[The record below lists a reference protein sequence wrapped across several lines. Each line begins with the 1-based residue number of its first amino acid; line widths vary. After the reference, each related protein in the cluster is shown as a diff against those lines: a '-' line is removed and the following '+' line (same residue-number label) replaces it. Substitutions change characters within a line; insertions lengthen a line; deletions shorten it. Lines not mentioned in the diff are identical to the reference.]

1 MSGLSAYFRK
11 EWLLA
16 VRRLHEVLQPIF
28 FLAIL
33 ITLFPLAVGTDS
45 ALLQKIA
52 PGVIWVAVLLSVL
65 LSSEKLYK
73 NDYEDGSLE
82 QFYLSGHNQ
91 LLAVAAKLLVQW
103 IVQILPILLAL
114 PLLGLL
120 YELPL
125 AITAQIAVTLVIG
138 SPSLL
143 LLAML
148 GSAITL
154 SIARGGLL
162 LILII
167 LPFYIPT
174 LIFALSA
181 VSAYAEGFSNVG
193 QLSILGAI
201 LMVMVTALPFAIVAA
216 IRVSLAEG

>member
-1 MSGLSAYFRK
+1 MKALIKK

-16 VRRLHEVLQPIF
+16 IRRLNEILQPIF

-33 ITLFPLAVGTDS
+33 ITLFPIAVGTDKQ
-45 ALLQKIA
+45 LLQKIA
-52 PGVIWVAVLLSVL
+52 AGIIWVAVLLSVL

-82 QFYLSGHNQ
+82 QLYLSGHSPM
-91 LLAVAAKLLVQW
+91 LSVVAKFIVQW
-103 IVQILPILLAL
+103 VVQVLPILVAL
-114 PLLGLL
+114 PFFAML
-120 YELPL
+120 YELPMT
-125 AITAQIAVTLVIG
+125 ITAQIALTLLIG

-154 SIARGGLL
+154 SVTRGGLL

-181 VSAYAEGFSNVG
+181 VTAYADGFSNIG

-201 LMVMVTALPFAIVAA
+201 LMVMVTVVPFGIVAA
-216 IRVSLAEG
+216 VKVSLAEL

>member
-1 MSGLSAYFRK
+1 MRALIRK
-11 EWLLA
+11 EWLMTI
-16 VRRLHEVLQPIF
+16 RRLHEVLQPIF
-28 FLAIL
+28 FLLIL
-33 ITLFPLAVGTDS
+33 ITLFPLAIGTDK

-65 LSSEKLYK
+65 LSAEKLYK

-82 QFYLSGHNQ
+82 QLFLSANPRM
-91 LLAVAAKLLVQW
+91 LTVAAKFIVQW
-103 IVQILPILLAL
+103 CVQILPILIAL

-125 AITAQIAVTLVIG
+125 ATTGQIALTLVIG

-154 SIARGGLL
+154 SVARGGLL
-162 LILII
+162 LILVI

-181 VSAYAEGFSNVG
+181 VAAYVDGFSNIG
-193 QLSILGAI
+193 QLAILGAI
-201 LMVMVTALPFAIVAA
+201 LMVMLTVVPFAIVAA
-216 IRVSLAEG
+216 IRVSLSEG

>member
-1 MSGLSAYFRK
+1 MKALIQK

-33 ITLFPLAVGTDS
+33 ITLFPIAVGTDK

-52 PGVIWVAVLLSVL
+52 PGIIWVAVLLSVL

-82 QFYLSGHNQ
+82 QLYLSGNSH
-91 LLAVAAKLLVQW
+91 LLAVAAKFSVQW
-103 IVQILPILLAL
+103 ILQILPILLAL

-120 YELPL
+120 YELT
-125 AITAQIAVTLVIG
+125 IDVTAQIALTLLIG

-148 GSAITL
+148 GSVLTL
-154 SIARGGLL
+154 SVARGGLL

-181 VSAYAEGFSNVG
+181 VSAYADGFGNAG
-193 QLSILGAI
+193 QLAILGAI
-201 LMVMVTALPFAIVAA
+201 LMAMVTVVPFAIVAT
-216 IRVSLAEG
+216 IRVSL

>member
-1 MSGLSAYFRK
+1 MKALIYK
-11 EWLLA
+11 EWLLSI
-16 VRRLHEVLQPIF
+16 RRLHEVLQPVF
-28 FLAIL
+28 FLLIL
-33 ITLFPLAVGTDS
+33 ITLFPIAVGTDK

-65 LSSEKLYK
+65 LSAEKLYK
-73 NDYEDGSLE
+73 GDYEDGSLE
-82 QFYLSGHNQ
+82 QLYLSGHSH
-91 LLAVAAKLLVQW
+91 LLAVAAKFIVQW
-103 IVQILPILLAL
+103 IVQILPIFLAL

-120 YELPL
+120 YELAFSVILQL
-125 AITAQIAVTLVIG
+125 ALTLLIG

-148 GSAITL
+148 GSAMTL
-154 SIARGGLL
+154 SVTRGGLL

-181 VSAYAEGFSNVG
+181 VTAYAEGFNNSG
-193 QLSILGAI
+193 QLLILGAI
-201 LMVMVTALPFAIVAA
+201 LMVLVTVVPLAIIAGIKVL
-216 IRVSLAEG
+216 LAEG

>member
-1 MSGLSAYFRK
+1 MKSLIKK

-16 VRRLHEVLQPIF
+16 IRRLNEILQPIF
-28 FLAIL
+28 FLVIL
-33 ITLFPLAVGTDS
+33 ITLFPIAVGTDKQ
-45 ALLQKIA
+45 LLQKIA
-52 PGVIWVAVLLSVL
+52 AGIIWVAVLLSVL

-82 QFYLSGHNQ
+82 QLYLSGHNPM
-91 LLAVAAKLLVQW
+91 LSVLAKFIVQW
-103 IVQILPILLAL
+103 IVQILPILVAL
-114 PLLGLL
+114 PFFALL
-120 YELPL
+120 YELPM
-125 AITAQIAVTLVIG
+125 AITGQIALILLIG

-154 SIARGGLL
+154 SVTRGGLL

-181 VSAYAEGFSNVG
+181 VTAYADGFSNIG

-201 LMVMVTALPFAIVAA
+201 LMVMVTVVPFGIVAA
-216 IRVSLAEG
+216 IKVSLAEL

>member
-1 MSGLSAYFRK
+1 MNALIRK

-33 ITLFPLAVGTDS
+33 ITLFPIAVGTDK

-52 PGVIWVAVLLSVL
+52 PGVMWVAVLLSVL
-65 LSSEKLYK
+65 LSGEKLYK

-82 QFYLSGHNQ
+82 QLYLSGHSPI
-91 LLAVAAKLLVQW
+91 LSVAAKFVVQW
-103 IVQILPILLAL
+103 TVQILPILLAL

-120 YELPL
+120 YELSMN
-125 AITAQIAVTLVIG
+125 ITAQIALTLFIG

-154 SIARGGLL
+154 SVARGGLL

-181 VSAYAEGFSNVG
+181 VSAYADGFSNVG

-201 LMVMVTALPFAIVAA
+201 LMVMITVVPFAIVAS
-216 IRVSLAEG
+216 IKVSLAEG

>member
-1 MSGLSAYFRK
+1 MKALIKK

-16 VRRLHEVLQPIF
+16 VRRLNEILQPIF

-33 ITLFPLAVGTDS
+33 ITLFPIAVGTDKQ
-45 ALLQKIA
+45 LLQKIA
-52 PGVIWVAVLLSVL
+52 AGIIWVAVLLSVL

-82 QFYLSGHNQ
+82 QLYLSGYSPM
-91 LLAVAAKLLVQW
+91 LSVVAKFIVQW
-103 IVQILPILLAL
+103 IVQILPILVAL
-114 PLLGLL
+114 PFFAML
-120 YELPL
+120 YELPMT
-125 AITAQIAVTLVIG
+125 ITAQIALTLLIG

-154 SIARGGLL
+154 SVTRGGLL

-181 VSAYAEGFSNVG
+181 VTAYADGFSNIG

-201 LMVMVTALPFAIVAA
+201 LMVMVTVVPFGIVAA
-216 IRVSLAEG
+216 VKVSLAEL

>member
-1 MSGLSAYFRK
+1 MHALIRK

-16 VRRLHEVLQPIF
+16 ARRVHEVLQPIF
-28 FLAIL
+28 FLGIFIA
-33 ITLFPLAVGTDS
+33 LFPIAVGTDK

-52 PGVIWVAVLLSVL
+52 PGIIWLAVLLSVL
-65 LSSEKLYK
+65 LSAEKLFK

-82 QFYLSGHNQ
+82 QLYLSGHS
-91 LLAVAAKLLVQW
+91 LLLTVAAKLVIQWVVLV
-103 IVQILPILLAL
+103 LPILLAL
-114 PLLGLL
+114 PVVGLL

-125 AITAQIAVTLVIG
+125 NVTAQIAVTLLIG

-154 SIARGGLL
+154 SVARGGLL
-162 LILII
+162 LIVII
-167 LPFYIPT
+167 LPLYIPT

-181 VSAYAEGFSNVG
+181 VSAYADGFSNVG

-201 LMVMVTALPFAIVAA
+201 LMLMITIVPFAIVAA
-216 IRVSLAEG
+216 VKVSLTEG

>member
-1 MSGLSAYFRK
+1 MKALIHK

-16 VRRLHEVLQPIF
+16 IRQLHEVLQPIF
-28 FLAIL
+28 FLLIL
-33 ITLFPLAVGTDS
+33 VTLFPIAVGTDK

-52 PGVIWVAVLLSVL
+52 PGIIWVAVLLSVL

-82 QFYLSGHNQ
+82 QLYLSGHSL
-91 LLAVAAKLLVQW
+91 LLAVGAKVAVQW
-103 IVQILPILLAL
+103 VVQILPIFMML
-114 PLLGLL
+114 PLLAVL
-120 YELPL
+120 YDLSL
-125 AITAQIAVTLVIG
+125 ALTGQIALTLLIG

-154 SIARGGLL
+154 SIARGGML

-181 VSAYAEGFSNVG
+181 VLAFTEGFNHSG
-193 QLSILGAI
+193 QLLILGAI
-201 LMVMVTALPFAIVAA
+201 LMVMLTVVPFAI
-216 IRVSLAEG
+216 IFSIKISLAEG

>member
-1 MSGLSAYFRK
+1 MKALIKK

-16 VRRLHEVLQPIF
+16 IRRLNEILQPIF

-33 ITLFPLAVGTDS
+33 ITLFPIAVGTDKQ
-45 ALLQKIA
+45 LLQKIA
-52 PGVIWVAVLLSVL
+52 AGIIWVAVLLSVL

-82 QFYLSGHNQ
+82 QLYLSGHSPM
-91 LLAVAAKLLVQW
+91 LSVVAKFIVRW
-103 IVQILPILLAL
+103 IVQILPILVAL
-114 PLLGLL
+114 PFFALL
-120 YELPL
+120 YELPMT
-125 AITAQIAVTLVIG
+125 ITGQIALTLLIG

-154 SIARGGLL
+154 SVTRGGLL

-181 VSAYAEGFSNVG
+181 VTAYADGFSNIG

-201 LMVMVTALPFAIVAA
+201 LMVMVTVVPFGIVAA
-216 IRVSLAEG
+216 IKVSLSES

>member
-1 MSGLSAYFRK
+1 MSSLIRK

-16 VRRLHEVLQPIF
+16 IRRLHEILQPIF
-28 FLAIL
+28 FLIIL
-33 ITLFPLAVGTDS
+33 MTLFPITLGTDRI
-45 ALLQKIA
+45 LLIKIA
-52 PGVIWVAVLLSVL
+52 PGVIWVGILLSIL

-82 QFYLSGHNQ
+82 QLYLSSHNR
-91 LLAVAAKLLVQW
+91 LLTVAAKLIVQW
-103 IVQILPILLAL
+103 FVQILPILLAL
-114 PLLGLL
+114 PLLGVL
-120 YELPL
+120 YGLSL
-125 AITAQIAVTLVIG
+125 SVIGQIALTIIIG

-154 SIARGGLL
+154 AIARGGLL

-181 VSAYAEGFSNVG
+181 ISAYVEGFSNLG
-193 QLSILGAI
+193 QLAILGAI
-201 LMVMVTALPFAIVAA
+201 LMMMITVIPFAIVVA

>member
-1 MSGLSAYFRK
+1 MKALIQK

-33 ITLFPLAVGTDS
+33 ITLFPIAVGTDK

-52 PGVIWVAVLLSVL
+52 PGIIWVAVLLSVL

-82 QFYLSGHNQ
+82 QLYLSGNSH
-91 LLAVAAKLLVQW
+91 LLAVAAKFAVQW
-103 IVQILPILLAL
+103 VLQILPILLAL

-120 YELPL
+120 YEL
-125 AITAQIAVTLVIG
+125 AIDVTAQIALTLLIG

-148 GSAITL
+148 GSALTL
-154 SIARGGLL
+154 SVSRGGLL
-162 LILII
+162 LILVI

-181 VSAYAEGFSNVG
+181 VSAYADGFGNVG
-193 QLSILGAI
+193 QLAILGAI
-201 LMVMVTALPFAIVAA
+201 LMVMVTVVPLAIVAT
-216 IRVSLAEG
+216 IRVSL

>member
-1 MSGLSAYFRK
+1 MKMLIRK
-11 EWLLA
+11 EWLMA

-28 FLAIL
+28 FLLIL
-33 ITLFPLAVGTDS
+33 ITLFPIALGTDKQ
-45 ALLQKIA
+45 LLQKVA
-52 PGVIWVAVLLSVL
+52 PGIIWIAVLLSIL
-65 LSSEKLYK
+65 LSAEKLYK
-73 NDYEDGSLE
+73 SDYEDGSLA
-82 QFYLSGHNQ
+82 QLFLSAHPR
-91 LLAVAAKLLVQW
+91 LLTVLAKFLVQW
-103 IVQILPILLAL
+103 SVQVLPILAAL

-125 AITAQIAVTLVIG
+125 EITAQIALTLVIG

-154 SIARGGLL
+154 LVARGGLL
-162 LILII
+162 LILVI

-181 VSAYAEGFSNVG
+181 VSAYAEGFTNIG

-201 LMVMVTALPFAIVAA
+201 LMLMVTIVPFAIVASLNA
-216 IRVSLAEG
+216 SLAEG

>member
-1 MSGLSAYFRK
+1 MKALIRK

-28 FLAIL
+28 FLLIL
-33 ITLFPLAVGTDS
+33 IALFPIAVGTDKI
-45 ALLQKIA
+45 LLNKIA

-65 LSSEKLYK
+65 LSAEKSYK

-82 QFYLSGHNQ
+82 QLYLSGRHP
-91 LLAVAAKLLVQW
+91 LLAVAAKFTVQW
-103 IVQILPILLAL
+103 LVQILPILMAL

-125 AITAQIAVTLVIG
+125 DIIGQIAVTLLIG

-154 SIARGGLL
+154 SVARGGLL
-162 LILII
+162 LIVII

-181 VSAYAEGFSNVG
+181 VVAYADGFSNSG
-193 QLSILGAI
+193 QLAILGAI
-201 LMVMVTALPFAIVAA
+201 LMVMISVVPFAIAA
-216 IRVSLAEG
+216 AVKVSLSES

>member
-1 MSGLSAYFRK
+1 MKALVYK

-16 VRRLHEVLQPIF
+16 IRRLHEVMQPVF
-28 FLAIL
+28 FLLIL
-33 ITLFPLAVGTDS
+33 ITLFPISVGTDKL
-45 ALLQKIA
+45 LLQKIA

-65 LSSEKLYK
+65 LSAEKLYK
-73 NDYEDGSLE
+73 GDYEDGSLE
-82 QFYLSGHNQ
+82 QLYLSGYSY
-91 LLAVAAKLLVQW
+91 LLIVAAKFFVQW
-103 IVQILPILLAL
+103 LVQILPLFLAL

-120 YELPL
+120 YELSF
-125 AITAQIAVTLVIG
+125 AIILQIALTLLIG

-148 GSAITL
+148 GSAMTL
-154 SIARGGLL
+154 SVARGGLL

-181 VSAYAEGFSNVG
+181 VSAYAEGFGNSG
-193 QLSILGAI
+193 QLLILGAI
-201 LMVMVTALPFAIVAA
+201 LLVMVTVIPFAIVLS
-216 IRVSLAEG
+216 IKISLAEG

>member
-1 MSGLSAYFRK
+1 MHALIRK

-16 VRRLHEVLQPIF
+16 IRRLHEVLQPIF
-28 FLAIL
+28 FLGIF
-33 ITLFPLAVGTDS
+33 ITLFPIAVGADK

-52 PGVIWVAVLLSVL
+52 PGIIWLAVLLSVL
-65 LSSEKLYK
+65 LSAEKLYK

-82 QFYLSGHNQ
+82 QLYLSGNSL
-91 LLAVAAKLLVQW
+91 LLAVAAKLMIQWTVQ
-103 IVQILPILLAL
+103 VLPILLTL

-120 YELPL
+120 YKLPL
-125 AITAQIAVTLVIG
+125 MLTAQIAVTLLIG

-148 GSAITL
+148 GSAVTL
-154 SIARGGLL
+154 SVARGGLL
-162 LILII
+162 LIVII

-181 VSAYAEGFSNVG
+181 VSAYADGFSNVG

-201 LMVMVTALPFAIVAA
+201 LMLMLSVVPFAIVAA
-216 IRVSLAEG
+216 VKVSLAEG

>member
-1 MSGLSAYFRK
+1 MKALIRK

-28 FLAIL
+28 FLLIL
-33 ITLFPLAVGTDS
+33 IALFPIAVGTDK
-45 ALLQKIA
+45 ALLNKIA

-65 LSSEKLYK
+65 LSAEKSYK

-82 QFYLSGHNQ
+82 QLYLSGYSP
-91 LLAVAAKLLVQW
+91 LSAVAAKFIVLWV
-103 IVQILPILLAL
+103 VQILPMLVAL

-125 AITAQIAVTLVIG
+125 GIIGQIAVTLLIG

-154 SIARGGLL
+154 SVTRGGLL
-162 LILII
+162 LMVII

-181 VSAYAEGFSNVG
+181 VVAYADGFANSG
-193 QLSILGAI
+193 QLAILGAI
-201 LMVMVTALPFAIVAA
+201 LMVMVSIIPFAIVAA
-216 IRVSLAEG
+216 INVSLSEG

>member
-1 MSGLSAYFRK
+1 MNALIKK

-16 VRRLHEVLQPIF
+16 IRRPNEILQPIF

-33 ITLFPLAVGTDS
+33 ITLFPIAVGTDKQ
-45 ALLQKIA
+45 LLQKIA
-52 PGVIWVAVLLSVL
+52 PGIIWVAVLLSVL

-82 QFYLSGHNQ
+82 QLYLSGHSP
-91 LLAVAAKLLVQW
+91 LLSVAAKFIVQW

-114 PLLGLL
+114 PLFALL
-120 YELPL
+120 YELPI
-125 AITAQIAVTLVIG
+125 AITAQIAVTLLIG

-154 SIARGGLL
+154 SVTRGGLL

-181 VSAYAEGFSNVG
+181 VAAYADGFSNVG

-201 LMVMVTALPFAIVAA
+201 LMVMVTVVPFGIIAA
-216 IRVSLAEG
+216 VKVSLAEG

>member
-1 MSGLSAYFRK
+1 MKALMQK

-16 VRRLHEVLQPIF
+16 IRQLHEVLQPIF
-28 FLAIL
+28 FLVIL
-33 ITLFPLAVGTDS
+33 ITLFPIAVGTDKV
-45 ALLQKIA
+45 LLQKIA

-82 QFYLSGHNQ
+82 QLYLSGNHH
-91 LLAVAAKLLVQW
+91 LLAVAAKFFVQW
-103 IVQILPILLAL
+103 VVQILPILLAL
-114 PLLGLL
+114 PLLALL
-120 YELPL
+120 YELSFDL
-125 AITAQIAVTLVIG
+125 TVQIALTLLIG

-148 GSAITL
+148 GSALTL
-154 SIARGGLL
+154 SVTRGGLL
-162 LILII
+162 LILVV

-181 VSAYAEGFSNVG
+181 VSAYADGFGNLG
-193 QLSILGAI
+193 QLAMLGAI
-201 LMVMVTALPFAIVAA
+201 LMLMIISVPFAIVAT
-216 IRVSLAEG
+216 IRVSL

>member
-1 MSGLSAYFRK
+1 MNALIRK

-28 FLAIL
+28 FLSVL
-33 ITLFPLAVGTDS
+33 ITLFPIAVGTDK

-65 LSSEKLYK
+65 LSAEKLYK

-82 QFYLSGHNQ
+82 QLYLSGHSP
-91 LLAVAAKLLVQW
+91 LLAVAAKFFVQW
-103 IVQILPILLAL
+103 AVQILPILLAL

-120 YELPL
+120 YELP
-125 AITAQIAVTLVIG
+125 ADITGQIALTLLIG

-154 SIARGGLL
+154 SVSRGGLL

-181 VSAYAEGFSNVG
+181 VSAYADGFANVG
-193 QLSILGAI
+193 QLAILGAI
-201 LMVMVTALPFAIVAA
+201 LMVMITVVPFAIVAS
-216 IRVSLAEG
+216 IKVSLAEG

>member
-1 MSGLSAYFRK
+1 MKALISK

-28 FLAIL
+28 FLLIL
-33 ITLFPLAVGTDS
+33 IALFPIAVGTDK
-45 ALLQKIA
+45 ALLNKIA

-65 LSSEKLYK
+65 LSAEKSYK

-82 QFYLSGHNQ
+82 QLYLSGYSP
-91 LLAVAAKLLVQW
+91 LSAVAAKFIVLWV
-103 IVQILPILLAL
+103 VQILPMLVAL

-125 AITAQIAVTLVIG
+125 GIIGQIAVTLLIG

-154 SIARGGLL
+154 SVTRGGLL
-162 LILII
+162 LMVII

-181 VSAYAEGFSNVG
+181 VVAYADGFANSG
-193 QLSILGAI
+193 QLAILGAI
-201 LMVMVTALPFAIVAA
+201 LMVMVSIIPFAIVAA
-216 IRVSLAEG
+216 INVSLSEG

>member
-1 MSGLSAYFRK
+1 MNALIRK

-28 FLAIL
+28 FLSVL
-33 ITLFPLAVGTDS
+33 ITLFPIAVGTDK

-65 LSSEKLYK
+65 LSAEKLYK

-82 QFYLSGHNQ
+82 QLYLSGHSP
-91 LLAVAAKLLVQW
+91 LLAVAAKFIVQW
-103 IVQILPILLAL
+103 AVQILPILLAL

-120 YELPL
+120 YELPVD
-125 AITAQIAVTLVIG
+125 ITGQIALTLLIG

-154 SIARGGLL
+154 SVSRGGLL

-181 VSAYAEGFSNVG
+181 VSAYADGFSNVG
-193 QLSILGAI
+193 QLAILGAI
-201 LMVMVTALPFAIVAA
+201 LMVMITVVPFAIVAS
-216 IRVSLAEG
+216 IKVSLAEG

>member
-1 MSGLSAYFRK
+1 MNALIRK

-33 ITLFPLAVGTDS
+33 ITLFPIAVGTDK

-82 QFYLSGHNQ
+82 QLYLSGNSPI
-91 LLAVAAKLLVQW
+91 LSVAAKFVVQW
-103 IVQILPILLAL
+103 TVQILPILVAL

-120 YELPL
+120 YELPMN
-125 AITAQIAVTLVIG
+125 ITAQIALTLFIG

-154 SIARGGLL
+154 SVARGGLL

-181 VSAYAEGFSNVG
+181 VSAYADGFSNVG

-201 LMVMVTALPFAIVAA
+201 LMVMITVVPFAIVAS
-216 IRVSLAEG
+216 IKVSLAEG

>member
-1 MSGLSAYFRK
+1 MNALIKK

-16 VRRLHEVLQPIF
+16 IRRLNEILQPIF

-33 ITLFPLAVGTDS
+33 ITLFPIAVGTDKQ
-45 ALLQKIA
+45 LLQKIA
-52 PGVIWVAVLLSVL
+52 PGIIWVAVLLSVL

-82 QFYLSGHNQ
+82 QLYLSGYSP
-91 LLAVAAKLLVQW
+91 LLSVAAKFIVQW
-103 IVQILPILLAL
+103 IVQILPILVAL
-114 PLLGLL
+114 PFFALL
-120 YELPL
+120 YELPMT
-125 AITAQIAVTLVIG
+125 ITAQIAVTLLIG

-154 SIARGGLL
+154 SVTRGGLL

-181 VSAYAEGFSNVG
+181 VTAYADGFSNIG
-193 QLSILGAI
+193 QLAILGAI
-201 LMVMVTALPFAIVAA
+201 LMVMITVVPFGIVAA
-216 IRVSLAEG
+216 IKVSLSEL

>member
-1 MSGLSAYFRK
+1 MKALIHK

-28 FLAIL
+28 FFVML
-33 ITLFPLAVGTDS
+33 ITLFPIAVGKDK
-45 ALLQKIA
+45 ALLQEIA
-52 PGVIWVAVLLSVL
+52 PGVIWIAVLLSVL
-65 LSSEKLYK
+65 LFSEKLYK

-82 QFYLSGHNQ
+82 QLYLSGHSPI
-91 LLAVAAKLLVQW
+91 LSVAIKF
-103 IVQILPILLAL
+103 IVHWTVHILPILLAL
-114 PLLGLL
+114 PLLSLL
-120 YELPL
+120 YDLPIN
-125 AITAQIAVTLVIG
+125 ITAQITLTLFIG

-154 SIARGGLL
+154 SVNRGGLL

-181 VSAYAEGFSNVG
+181 ISAYTDGFSTIG

-201 LMVMVTALPFAIVAA
+201 LMLMVSIVPFAIVAS
-216 IRVSLAEG
+216 IKVSLAEG